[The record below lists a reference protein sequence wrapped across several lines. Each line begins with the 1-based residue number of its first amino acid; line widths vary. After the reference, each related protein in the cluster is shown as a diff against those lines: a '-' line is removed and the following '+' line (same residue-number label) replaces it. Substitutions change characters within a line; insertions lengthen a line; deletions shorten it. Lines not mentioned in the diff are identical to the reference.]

1 MSGSISQFT
10 KGNYMLAGDSAG
22 MVLPSNGAGIT
33 TAMIGGRV
41 AGQAIANH
49 INNGDSLDEYEAN
62 WNKQMGKM
70 MKYSKRGIKWGEIMF
85 NSPDWL
91 VDASFNSLF
100 KTIHLA
106 GSKLSACTRNLL
118 TYLMKGLWAVVFIL
132 DTCAFLTQKHPNG
145 ECITVPGIKAEIV
158 NKQSKQY

>member
-1 MSGSISQFT
+1 MSGSISQFV

-49 INNGDSLDEYEAN
+49 INNGDSLSEYESN

-70 MKYSKRGIKWGEIMF
+70 MKYSKRGIKWGV
-85 NSPDWL
+85 W
-91 VDASFNSLF
+91 
-100 KTIHLA
+100 T
-106 GSKLSACTRNLL
+106 
-118 TYLMKGLWAVVFIL
+118 
-132 DTCAFLTQKHPNG
+132 
-145 ECITVPGIKAEIV
+145 
-158 NKQSKQY
+158 